1 MANKILIEFQAK
13 GAGQLKGV
21 IDNLASSQGKL
32 EKAYNKVNTEQDKN
46 NKISPLN
53 IRNNRLLSNTFATL
67 RSKLLLA
74 SFGMALVN
82 KTIGS
87 MVKLFS
93 EQQLAEKK
101 LQQALGF
108 TSNALLNQA
117 SALQKV
123 SAFGDETIISAQA
136 MLAAFVKDED
146 QLKKATQATL
156 DLAAAKGM
164 DLASAADLVG
174 KTLGSST
181 NSLSRYG
188 IEVEGVVGS
197 TERLDSLTNDIAD
210 TFGGQAKAQAETL
223 SGSIEQ
229 MKNAMGD
236 TGEVIGEV
244 LAPAI
249 ITTAK
254 FLKSAAEGASDFIR
268 SLTETPLE
276 TTIKELEAL
285 GVQSESLMRLKNIQL
300 GKEIAVLNDEL
311 KKVNIEKLTSLD
323 IDRRLEEIDQERISV
338 NEALGK
344 KQAKISDDALSRL
357 KQEVAG
363 VRQRHMADMFR
374 QEEGNRLR
382 SDNDKAEKLMRG
394 TIAKMYEDFYSNN
407 GAEEEARL
415 NDLSD
420 EEEMLSNISV
430 ILAKIAVL
438 EAQTANIRNEDAQAR
453 KTENELQQ
461 NLLLAQSKNN
471 LLVAEGQML
480 SLQSQLK
487 NIALEKAFIESS
499 NAISEEQRQT
509 KLNNLQIK
517 KIGLIK
523 EEVKSAMQLGAS
535 YKNAGQAAAEAAR
548 EAVRAKIREITAN
561 FLSNVLATVPFPAS
575 LVVVPAAS
583 AGLSS
588 MLETAF
594 NDIGSAIKFEQG
606 GYVGG
611 RRHSQGGTMIEAE
624 RGEFVMSRNAVE
636 SIGVNN
642 LETMNAG
649 GVGASIV
656 INNPIISSQF
666 VEEELPEL
674 ISEAVRKGANFGM
687 S

>member
-254 FLKSAAEGASDFIR
+254 FLKSAAEGARDFIR

-276 TTIKELEAL
+276 TTIRELEAL
-285 GVQSESLMRLKNIQL
+285 GVQSESLMKLKNIQL
-300 GKEIAVLNDEL
+300 GKEIRVLNNEL
-311 KKVNIEKLTSLD
+311 KEVNTEKLTSLD
-323 IDRRLEEIDQERISV
+323 IDKRLEEITQERISV
-338 NEALGK
+338 TEALGE
-344 KQAKISDDALSRL
+344 KQSKMSDDALSRL

-382 SDNDKAEKLMRG
+382 SDNDKAEKLMRE
-394 TIAKMYEDFYSNN
+394 TIAKLYEDFYSNA
-407 GAEEEARL
+407 GEEEKVRL
-415 NDLSD
+415 DDLAN
-420 EEEMLSNISV
+420 EEEMLASIAV
-430 ILAKIAVL
+430 ILAKIAGL
-438 EAQTANIRNEDAQAR
+438 EAQTANIKKEDAEAR

-461 NLLLAQSKNN
+461 NLLLEQSKNN

-487 NIALEKAFIESS
+487 NIALEKEFIESS

-509 KLNNLQIK
+509 KLNNLQVK

-535 YKNAGQAAAEAAR
+535 YKHAGQAAAEAAR

-575 LVVVPAAS
+575 LFVVPAAS

-594 NDIGSAIKFEQG
+594 NDIGSAITFEQG

-624 RGEFVMSRNAVE
+624 RGEFVMSRSAVE

-642 LETMNAG
+642 LEAMNAG
-649 GVGASIV
+649 GGASIV
-656 INNPIISSQF
+656 INNPIISSEF
-666 VEEELPEL
+666 VESELPDL
-674 ISEAVRKGANFGM
+674 IAEAVRKGADFGM

>member
-642 LETMNAG
+642 LEAMNAG